1 MAETGYHLRL
11 AAPDDIAQIRKNLRR
26 TMSNPE
32 GRAQRKRYNDAID
45 RREMLVFV
53 HSDPAEGEEVIE
65 AFLEW
70 HMKVDGTATIRDAG
84 TTGEQLQVGHVRR
97 LIREML
103 RTYNPSVASVKLRS
117 DLEDWNGVFEGLPG
131 FILEGREYSRPHWR
145 TIWEWTEAAER
156 SATRLRMGGRR
167 R

>member
-1 MAETGYHLRL
+1 MDDIGYHLRL
-11 AAPDDIAQIRKNLRR
+11 AAPEDIGQIKKHLRR

-32 GRAQRKRYNDAID
+32 GRAQRKRYTDAIE
-45 RREMLVFV
+45 RRELMVFV
-53 HSDPAEGEEVIE
+53 HSDPAGGGEEIE

-84 TTGEQLQVGHVRR
+84 TASHELQVGHVRR

-103 RTYNPSVASVKLRS
+103 RTYNPSVASVKLRA
-117 DLEDWNGVFEGLPG
+117 DLEEWNSVFEGLPG
-131 FILEGREYSRPHWR
+131 FVLEGREYSRPHWR

-156 SATRLRMGGRR
+156 FATRRRMGVRR

>member
-1 MAETGYHLRL
+1 MAEIGYHLRL
-11 AAPDDIAQIRKNLRR
+11 AAPEDIDQIRKNLRR

-32 GRAQRKRYNDAID
+32 GRAQRKRYNDAIE
-45 RREMLVFV
+45 RREMMVFV
-53 HSDPAEGEEVIE
+53 HSDPADGDEEIE

-70 HMKVDGTATIRDAG
+70 HLKVDGTATIRDAG
-84 TTGEQLQVGHVRR
+84 TVGDDLQVGHIRR

-103 RTYNPSVASVKLRS
+103 RTYNPSVASVKLRA
-117 DLEDWNGVFEGLPG
+117 DLEEWNSVFEGLPG
-131 FILEGREYSRPHWR
+131 FVLEGREYSRPHWR
-145 TIWEWTEAAER
+145 TIWEWTAAAER